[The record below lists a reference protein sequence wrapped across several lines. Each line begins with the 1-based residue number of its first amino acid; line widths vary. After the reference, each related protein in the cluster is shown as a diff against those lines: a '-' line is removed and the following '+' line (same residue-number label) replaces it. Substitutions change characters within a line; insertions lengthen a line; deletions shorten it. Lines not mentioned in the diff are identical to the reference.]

1 MANITYR
8 QATMADADAIWQ
20 IISDA
25 KAVMSI
31 DHNPQWDNG
40 YPSPEIIKADIAKGY
55 AYILQ
60 LDDEIVATAT
70 LWQEKD
76 VNYQRLQ
83 GGRWLYPTK
92 RKPYAVIHCMAVSF
106 QHQG

>member
-40 YPSPEIIKADIAKGY
+40 YQSPEIIKADIAKGTHTSCNSMMK
-55 AYILQ
+55 LSPRPRFG
-60 LDDEIVATAT
+60 
-70 LWQEKD
+70 K
-76 VNYQRLQ
+76 
-83 GGRWLYPTK
+83 K
-92 RKPYAVIHCMAVSF
+92 KM
-106 QHQG
+106 

>member
-40 YPSPEIIKADIAKGY
+40 H
-55 AYILQ
+55 
-60 LDDEIVATAT
+60 
-70 LWQEKD
+70 
-76 VNYQRLQ
+76 
-83 GGRWLYPTK
+83 YPTAD
-92 RKPYAVIHCMAVSF
+92 YD
-106 QHQG
+106 Q